1 MANIMILEPSA
12 FSMKLLEYEFVKA
25 KKKYKILYKLRT
37 LKNIQEKPELSKVDI
52 VLIDACLDEGSGGID
67 VAIQIKKRVLN
78 IKVIIM
84 SSVPEHS
91 FLKKA
96 KSCGCDGFWYKED
109 EESEIVSIVDRVM
122 LGEKVFIGYKKTIH
136 IGQPIFIL
144 IDELPTFL
152 DKLQK
157 AEGKYAI
164 IKNILENFAE
174 KGRLHKLYFILT
186 LNSSQTSQVAGYTF
200 FSLLSKQVEGIQ
212 LGGNCISQTI
222 LSFDKLSYKKQNQN
236 LKPGYAFVSST
247 EEDGAEEIYV
257 PMLKS
262 KKSNMKELKI

>member
-67 VAIQIKKRVLN
+67 VAIQIKKRAPN

-136 IGQPIFIL
+136 IGQANL
-144 IDELPTFL
+144 NELTE
-152 DKLQK
+152 
-157 AEGKYAI
+157 AE
-164 IKNILENFAE
+164 LVVLRSFA
-174 KGRLHKLYFILT
+174 R
-186 LNSSQTSQVAGYTF
+186 GYTYADVAKDCCV
-200 FSLLSKQVEGIQ
+200 SENTVRYHVKNLTSKTGLHNMASIALEAVGKRI
-212 LGGNCISQTI
+212 I
-222 LSFDKLSYKKQNQN
+222 L
-236 LKPGYAFVSST
+236 PW
-247 EEDGAEEIYV
+247 
-257 PMLKS
+257 M
-262 KKSNMKELKI
+262 

>member
-67 VAIQIKKRVLN
+67 VAIQIKKCAPN

-109 EESEIVSIVDRVM
+109 EESMLSILPLLGLLFLVCVLLQVFVLKDRPLFQPDRQGSIV
-122 LGEKVFIGYKKTIH
+122 KTD
-136 IGQPIFIL
+136 QKQLYLPEL
-144 IDELPTFL
+144 I
-152 DKLQK
+152 Q
-157 AEGKYAI
+157 
-164 IKNILENFAE
+164 
-174 KGRLHKLYFILT
+174 
-186 LNSSQTSQVAGYTF
+186 SW
-200 FSLLSKQVEGIQ
+200 
-212 LGGNCISQTI
+212 
-222 LSFDKLSYKKQNQN
+222 FDKEKTK
-236 LKPGYAFVSST
+236 
-247 EEDGAEEIYV
+247 
-257 PMLKS
+257 
-262 KKSNMKELKI
+262 

>member
-52 VLIDACLDEGSGGID
+52 VLIDACLDEGGGGID
-67 VAIQIKKRVLN
+67 VAIQIKKRAPN

-109 EESEIVSIVDRVM
+109 EESM
-122 LGEKVFIGYKKTIH
+122 LWYMM
-136 IGQPIFIL
+136 
-144 IDELPTFL
+144 
-152 DKLQK
+152 
-157 AEGKYAI
+157 
-164 IKNILENFAE
+164 
-174 KGRLHKLYFILT
+174 
-186 LNSSQTSQVAGYTF
+186 
-200 FSLLSKQVEGIQ
+200 SLLIEHIV
-212 LGGNCISQTI
+212 L
-222 LSFDKLSYKKQNQN
+222 KLSIGKHLIRQKD
-236 LKPGYAFVSST
+236 LRT
-247 EEDGAEEIYV
+247 
-257 PMLKS
+257 
-262 KKSNMKELKI
+262 